1 MSVSCGIPDF
11 RSRDGI
17 YARLS
22 KEYPDLPDPQAMF
35 DIKYFRSNTKPFYKF
50 AKVLKSFSI
59 ITSVSLFV
67 RQCSKVMYTIL
78 IWVFYQLL
86 NMFRMFEK
94 ITVRL
99 TLLTF
104 LIYVYICNIFLNL
117 INNS

>member
-50 AKVLKSFSI
+50 AKVIKCFSHA
-59 ITSVSLFV
+59 
-67 RQCSKVMYTIL
+67 
-78 IWVFYQLL
+78 
-86 NMFRMFEK
+86 
-94 ITVRL
+94 
-99 TLLTF
+99 F
-104 LIYVYICNIFLNL
+104 LIFVFVNVMESSRSTTKC
-117 INNS
+117 